1 MRFWELAL
9 KEHAQYNKSPIY
21 DDALSSFFR
30 NVEKT

>member
-9 KEHAQYNKSPIY
+9 KEHSKYKKNPIY

-30 NVEKT
+30 NVEVK